1 MKRRLIG
8 DLADGNKAYWQKR
21 QLYDYVK
28 EEKVEDKEKKE
39 IVFGELDGPE
49 VSRFKRYLT

>member
-8 DLADGNKAYWQKR
+8 DLADGNKADWQKR

-39 IVFGELDGPE
+39 IVFGELIGKE
-49 VSRFKRYLT
+49 VSTIPRWP